1 MNYFRRFCKDYSSIA
16 SPLFKLAV
24 VDKKNFI
31 WTDEAQAA
39 FDELKVRLSNP
50 PILALPREDDTF
62 ILTTDAA
69 EKAIGCV
76 LTVEREGED
85 VPLLTLAI

>member
-69 EKAIGCV
+69 EKGYRLCSYCRARRGKTCHC
-76 LTVEREGED
+76 LR
-85 VPLLTLAI
+85 